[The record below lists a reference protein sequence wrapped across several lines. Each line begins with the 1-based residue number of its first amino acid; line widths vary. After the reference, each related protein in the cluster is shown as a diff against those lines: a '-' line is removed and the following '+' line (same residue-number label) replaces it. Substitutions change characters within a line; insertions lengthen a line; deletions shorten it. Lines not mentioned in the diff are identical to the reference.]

1 MGDRSPSIVP
11 SNAERDIYLVLED
24 FGHTGRAWRETDEAD
39 TDRATLIQHLFE
51 GQYTNPVR
59 IVSSRETF
67 EIGVWSVIRLCL
79 TLHHTAQGGHRRSDT
94 SEVTR
99 SMLLAPSCSSRAAQP
114 RKAIGPIQGKPES
127 QTTAKLCVRVP
138 N

>member
-24 FGHTGRAWRETDEAD
+24 FGQTGRAWRETDEAD

-67 EIGVWSVIRLCL
+67 EIGVWSIIRLCL
-79 TLHHTAQGGHRRSDT
+79 QPPSHRARRPSPERYLGSD
-94 SEVTR
+94 SVYA
-99 SMLLAPSCSSRAAQP
+99 SGAVLLVQSRA
-114 RKAIGPIQGKPES
+114 
-127 QTTAKLCVRVP
+127 TA
-138 N
+138 